1 MTSPAE
7 PSEAALARDSG
18 WLLICAVVAL
28 LCGIGLMMVLSASSV
43 QALRSYGG
51 AWVFFE
57 RQAMWVGAGA
67 IALVVMARVDYR
79 RWRRVG
85 GPLVVLSLVL
95 LVLVLVPG
103 MGISVS
109 GSSRWLGVGQ
119 WRFQPAEMAKLAMLL
134 FAADV
139 LARQVER
146 ARPRPMVLRPVLL
159 AAGALSVLIL
169 LQPDMGTTII
179 LVCVVLMVLF
189 VGGASLRAMSALVL
203 LCTVGGVVVGL
214 LESYRRAR
222 LLSFLHPWDDVGNTG
237 YQVAQSLVALGS
249 GKLTGVGLGASRA
262 KWGFLPNAH
271 TDFIFAIIGE
281 EMGLLGA
288 LVVVA
293 LFVVF
298 AFAGVRAALHA
309 PDRFGMLAAA
319 GVTAWVVVQALI
331 NIGAVSAVMPV
342 TGVPLPFV
350 SFGGSSL
357 VITLGAVGLLVN
369 IAQCGTARPSRD
381 RAGRLEPVTRH
392 GRDTAG
398 RQPSLVGARRG
409 R

>member
-1 MTSPAE
+1 MPSGATISAVPSSNSFARLGKVMIVPAE
-7 PSEAALARDSG
+7 ATDAAPARDSG

-67 IALVVMARVDYR
+67 IALVVMARIDYR

-85 GPLVVLSLVL
+85 GPLVVLSLLL

-159 AAGALSVLIL
+159 AAGALSVLVL

-179 LVCVVLMVLF
+179 LVCVVLIVLF
-189 VGGASLRAMSALVL
+189 V
-203 LCTVGGVVVGL
+203 
-214 LESYRRAR
+214 
-222 LLSFLHPWDDVGNTG
+222 
-237 YQVAQSLVALGS
+237 
-249 GKLTGVGLGASRA
+249 
-262 KWGFLPNAH
+262 
-271 TDFIFAIIGE
+271 
-281 EMGLLGA
+281 
-288 LVVVA
+288 
-293 LFVVF
+293 
-298 AFAGVRAALHA
+298 
-309 PDRFGMLAAA
+309 
-319 GVTAWVVVQALI
+319 
-331 NIGAVSAVMPV
+331 
-342 TGVPLPFV
+342 
-350 SFGGSSL
+350 
-357 VITLGAVGLLVN
+357 
-369 IAQCGTARPSRD
+369 
-381 RAGRLEPVTRH
+381 
-392 GRDTAG
+392 
-398 RQPSLVGARRG
+398 
-409 R
+409 